1 MYQLSFS
8 SSSKTSSTSKILLFD
23 LCENLRL
30 QSRHVHSK
38 KFVSGIIVRLYWL
51 IFMFFDEQFG
61 QEKIISIKSFHKISL
76 SSYWLS
82 DNTKCGSA
90 IV

>member
-8 SSSKTSSTSKILLFD
+8 SSSKISSTSKILLFD

-30 QSRHVHSK
+30 QSRQAHSK
-38 KFVSGIIVRLYWL
+38 KLVSGIIVRLYWL
-51 IFMFFDEQFG
+51 IFTFFDEQFG

-76 SSYWLS
+76 
-82 DNTKCGSA
+82 C
-90 IV
+90 